1 MQTSD
6 FEVMVRLP
14 GSEDC
19 FGFRFR
25 LNFHAE
31 VTKMTIAF
39 MIASE
44 VHSRK
49 VKKEFSLLRESIDHV
64 AAVTENRFRSFD
76 ERLARI
82 ESAKEQK

>member
-1 MQTSD
+1 MEWLVELFVNGPIFD
-6 FEVMVRLP
+6 W
-14 GSEDC
+14 
-19 FGFRFR
+19 
-25 LNFHAE
+25 LNDLLHAE

-64 AAVTENRFRSFD
+64 AEVTQTRFKTFE
-76 ERLARI
+76 ERLAAI
-82 ESAKEQK
+82 EKKNDAKS